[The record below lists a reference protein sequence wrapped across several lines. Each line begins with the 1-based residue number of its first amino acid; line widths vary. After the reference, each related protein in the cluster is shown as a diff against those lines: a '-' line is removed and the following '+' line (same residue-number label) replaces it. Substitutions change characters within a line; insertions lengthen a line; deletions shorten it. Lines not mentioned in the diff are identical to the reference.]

1 MDSDWSGKDAP
12 LYPLG
17 NLVGT
22 GLLALVA
29 SAIMLIIGLR
39 TSLTGSAAA
48 ISTAGPALYASRH
61 LS

>member
-12 LYPLG
+12 RYHLG

-48 ISTAGPALYASRH
+48 ISTAGAALYASRY
-61 LS
+61 LG